1 MASVKYKPINVEG
14 GSMKKRFLS
23 AAVCLFLL
31 AITLVSVPSY
41 AESMDN
47 ETAASV
53 PALMKFHEIIYPIW
67 HDYYP
72 KKNYD
77 GLKKALPE
85 VEKLAQGVYDA
96 RLPGILRDKSKAWND
111 AVAALK
117 DRVREYRDAVNSGDK
132 AKMLTAAEDLHSQF
146 ERMVRIIK
154 PVIKEL
160 NDFHVVLYN
169 IYHKYLPKMNM
180 KELQEAVPLLAQKK
194 EALMKASLPQ
204 PRKPSATFDDRVKAF
219 DKARAE
225 LSVSVDDLVKVMATG
240 DKEKIKEA
248 IETMHTKYVNTE
260 KVFE

>member
-1 MASVKYKPINVEG
+1 
-14 GSMKKRFLS
+14 MKNLFLFT
-23 AAVCLFLL
+23 AVCLLLL
-31 AITLVSVPSY
+31 AITLISVPAS
-41 AESMDN
+41 AESMDS

-53 PALMKFHEIIYPIW
+53 PALTKFHEIIYPIW

-72 KKNYD
+72 NKNYD

-96 RLPGILRDKSKAWND
+96 KLPGILRDKSKTWND

-117 DRVREYRDAVNSGDK
+117 DRVREYRDAVNTGDK
-132 AKMLTAAEDLHSQF
+132 VKMLTAAEDLHSQF

-169 IYHKYLPKMNM
+169 IYHKYLPDMNM

-194 EALMKASLPQ
+194 DALMKASLPQ
-204 PRKPSATFDDRVKAF
+204 PRKPSATYDAKVKAF

-225 LSVSVDDLVKVMATG
+225 LSDSVDELVKVMATG
-240 DKEKIKEA
+240 DKEKIKES

>member
-1 MASVKYKPINVEG
+1 
-14 GSMKKRFLS
+14 MKKLFLYS
-23 AAVCLFLL
+23 AACLLLL
-31 AITLVSVPSY
+31 AVTMISAPAY
-41 AESMDN
+41 AESMDS

-53 PALMKFHEIIYPIW
+53 PALTKFHEIIYTIW

-72 KKNYD
+72 NKNYD
-77 GLKKALPE
+77 GLKKALPD
-85 VEKLAQGVYDA
+85 VEKLAQGVYDSK
-96 RLPGILRDKSKAWND
+96 LPGILRDKSKTWND

-117 DRVREYRDAVNSGDK
+117 DRVKEYRDAVNSGDK

-169 IYHKYLPKMNM
+169 IYHKYLPDMNM

-194 EALMKASLPQ
+194 EALMKASLPK
-204 PRKPSATFDDRVKAF
+204 PRKPSATYDAKVKAF

-240 DKEKIKEA
+240 DTEKIKEA
-248 IETMHTKYVNTE
+248 IEAMHTKYVNTE